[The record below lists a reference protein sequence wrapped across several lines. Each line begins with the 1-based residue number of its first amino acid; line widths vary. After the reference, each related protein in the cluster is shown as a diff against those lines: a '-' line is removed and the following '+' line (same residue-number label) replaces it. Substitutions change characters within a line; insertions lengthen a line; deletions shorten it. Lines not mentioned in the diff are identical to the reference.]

1 MIIDEGITQ
10 IPKKL
15 DQWQVCQKKH
25 QEFCGKNDK
34 CARWIWKFCCNDWWQ
49 LCLIQRQN
57 KVATTAGKCAKATGK
72 NHFQTKKAVVPIQK
86 ITINCNNHRQM
97 CLSDWAISV
106 ATTTGKCAKVIEQ
119 KHQVAT
125 IKRNRDNVPPK
136 EDSNLLQLRCCWTF
150 QGSNDQLQEPKD
162 RKNFPFLLWRK
173 TSLVNQ
179 QMCQSTN
186 SIVKNKRYPLCP
198 LLATINR

>member
-1 MIIDEGITQ
+1 MIIVEGIAQ

-15 DQWQVCQKKH
+15 DQWQVCQKKY
-25 QEFCGKNDK
+25 QEFHGKNDK

-86 ITINCNNHRQM
+86 ITIDCNNHRQMCLSDWAISVAIDCNNHRQM

-106 ATTTGKCAKVIEQ
+106 ATTTGKCAKVIER

-125 IKRNRDNVPPK
+125 IKQNRDNVPPQGRQQPLTI
-136 EDSNLLQLRCCWTF
+136 EMLLDLPGIKWSIAGTKRQKKL
-150 QGSNDQLQEPKD
+150 SLSSPK
-162 RKNFPFLLWRK
+162 KNQF
-173 TSLVNQ
+173 S
-179 QMCQSTN
+179 QSTN
-186 SIVKNKRYPLCP
+186 VSIN
-198 LLATINR
+198 